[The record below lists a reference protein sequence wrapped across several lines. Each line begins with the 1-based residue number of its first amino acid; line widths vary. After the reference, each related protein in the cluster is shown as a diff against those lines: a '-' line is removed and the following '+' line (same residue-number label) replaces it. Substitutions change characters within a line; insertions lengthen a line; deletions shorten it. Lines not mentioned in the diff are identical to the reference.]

1 MVGPLASDRFRWT
14 SADGGTPS
22 CNCWPDST
30 GAINLAGYLWLCW
43 IVGGVVVQRYED
55 EGASCIVFR
64 GDEESRKTRPIDKA
78 AGDSD

>member
-1 MVGPLASDRFRWT
+1 MDECGWWY
-14 SADGGTPS
+14 PS

-30 GAINLAGYLWLCW
+30 GAIDLAGYLWLCW
-43 IVGGVVVQRYED
+43 IVGGVVVQRYGE
-55 EGASCIVFR
+55 ERASYIVFR